1 MSAVGSCARVGVDDV
16 GQVRDGFSQAGV
28 GVDGVLPDLV
38 GVGGEVDLGVGVAV
52 EDAGLLVIQVE
63 NRPVVAVVLE
73 ERLVGA
79 DDLGVLLEALADA
92 RAQADDP
99 LDAVGREGRSSRGSS
114 SAFWPMRST
123 RPARWISRMIAQ
135 GRS

>member
-1 MSAVGSCARVGVDDV
+1 MIFCRLGIAVDR
-16 GQVRDGFSQAGV
+16 
-28 GVDGVLPDLV
+28 VLPDLV

-52 EDAGLLVIQVE
+52 EDAGLLVVE
-63 NRPVVAVVLE
+63 VEERLIVRLVLE

-79 DDLGVLLEALADA
+79 DDLGVLLQPLADA

-99 LDAVGREGRSSRGSS
+99 LDAVGRQERVAEDLVGLLPDAVHAAG
-114 SAFWPMRST
+114 ALD
-123 RPARWISRMIAQ
+123 SRMIAQ